1 MKLLIQ
7 KLDSSAKLPE
17 YAHIGDAGMDI
28 YTNEEYILKP
38 NERHLFGTGVKMAIP
53 LGYVAL
59 VWDKSGLAV
68 NNGIKTMAGVIDEGY
83 RGEIKVLII
92 NLSDQEFKVEKFSKI
107 AQILIQKKE
116 TVKIELAD
124 NLNDSDRGYDGF
136 GSTGLK

>member
-92 NLSDQEFKVEKFSKI
+92 NLSDLISK
-107 AQILIQKKE
+107 LI
-116 TVKIELAD
+116 
-124 NLNDSDRGYDGF
+124 F
-136 GSTGLK
+136 